1 MPLRARRTHQ
11 PRKFLCN
18 KRTSRTCGLGFSSL
32 SGLTRHQNKMH
43 PLPNNQL
50 LPALPVLPPPEFS
63 PPPDDM
69 YFNDGENN
77 PPPDD
82 MYFDDAGENNP
93 GPHEAIE
100 GDVQT
105 LRHPI
110 LNGMSFIHTF
120 LFYIQD
126 TLLLGM
132 PCDSLGNYLPPD
144 TPPPPF
150 ALPGEDDAAHNA
162 WDPFHN
168 RAQFEIT
175 DFLYR

>member
-1 MPLRARRTHQ
+1 
-11 PRKFLCN
+11 
-18 KRTSRTCGLGFSSL
+18 
-32 SGLTRHQNKMH
+32 MH

-50 LPALPVLPPPEFS
+50 LPALLPPPEFS

-69 YFNDGENN
+69 YLDDGEN
-77 PPPDD
+77 D
-82 MYFDDAGENNP
+82 P

-100 GDVQT
+100 GGGGVQT

-120 LFYIQD
+120 LYYIQD
-126 TLLLGM
+126 TLLGM

-144 TPPPPF
+144 TLPPPHI
-150 ALPGEDDAAHNA
+150 LPGEDGAGAHNA

-168 RAQFEIT
+168 RAQFEIA

>member
-1 MPLRARRTHQ
+1 MKYLVLTCCCLLIFIWLQLNHSHSDFNFFCSSLLTWMPRRTHQ
-11 PRKFLCN
+11 PRLYQCN
-18 KRTSRTCGLGFSSL
+18 KRTTRTCRIGFSSL

-50 LPALPVLPPPEFS
+50 LPALLPPPEFS

-82 MYFDDAGENNP
+82 MYFDEGENNP
-93 GPHEAIE
+93 RPHEAIE

-110 LNGMSFIHTF
+110 LNGMSFTIHTF
-120 LFYIQD
+120 FV
-126 TLLLGM
+126 
-132 PCDSLGNYLPPD
+132 
-144 TPPPPF
+144 
-150 ALPGEDDAAHNA
+150 
-162 WDPFHN
+162 
-168 RAQFEIT
+168 
-175 DFLYR
+175 LYPRHASRHAM